1 MTQTMALQ
9 IQQPFSDQLK
19 KGYPL
24 ISKDAVDARHLPA
37 EQGTLLKLLDHHN
50 RFIGTGYYGIQ
61 NKGIGWVLT
70 TDANETIDQTFL
82 RRNSK
87 RPSTIVP
94 HSSAMKTQQPFVC
107 LTVREMA
114 SAVSQLTF

>member
-1 MTQTMALQ
+1 MALQ

-24 ISKDAVDARHLPA
+24 ISKDAVDARRLPA
-37 EQGTLLKLLDHHN
+37 EQGTLLKLMDHHN

-70 TDANETIDQTFL
+70 TDANETIDKPFFMK
-82 RRNSK
+82 NSK
-87 RPSTIVP
+87 KPSTIVL
-94 HSSAMKTQQPFVC
+94 HSSTMKTQQLFVY
-107 LTVREMA
+107 LTVKEMA
-114 SAVSQLTF
+114 SAV

>member
-70 TDANETIDQTFL
+70 TDANETIDQTFFYEEIQKGHRQSCCIL
-82 RRNSK
+82 QR
-87 RPSTIVP
+87 
-94 HSSAMKTQQPFVC
+94 
-107 LTVREMA
+107 
-114 SAVSQLTF
+114 